1 MPLEISIPL
10 AKESLLPVTR
20 GGHFSV
26 EKSVRLWKFLSLLL
40 RSRCYLLHE
49 EEPLLPVARG
59 GRFSVEKFVR
69 LFPSL
74 CLEISLPLAKELLL
88 PVARGDRF
96 SVLALCKNTILFPS
110 WSLAGILR
118 SSFTSQELV
127 SGYVGHQQVGDA
139 GASAPT
145 QSLAIGTPGISTS
158 PLLAEFTGP
167 DGAHALGAVVGDI
180 VSFISMND
188 RITGSTPGNGSR
200 AAAGEDL
207 VAS

>member
-1 MPLEISIPL
+1 MEVTSRFD
-10 AKESLLPVTR
+10 ESLYGMLVRGISSETGHPETSLFQGSYWGKLPQ
-20 GGHFSV
+20 
-26 EKSVRLWKFLSLLL
+26 EPK
-40 RSRCYLLHE
+40 RSCLIVLPCEDVCDLFEVYL
-49 EEPLLPVARG
+49 P
-59 GRFSVEKFVR
+59 FV
-69 LFPSL
+69 LT
-74 CLEISLPLAKELLL
+74 
-88 PVARGDRF
+88 
-96 SVLALCKNTILFPS
+96 LCKNTILFPS

-127 SGYVGHQQVGDA
+127 SGDVGHQQVGDA